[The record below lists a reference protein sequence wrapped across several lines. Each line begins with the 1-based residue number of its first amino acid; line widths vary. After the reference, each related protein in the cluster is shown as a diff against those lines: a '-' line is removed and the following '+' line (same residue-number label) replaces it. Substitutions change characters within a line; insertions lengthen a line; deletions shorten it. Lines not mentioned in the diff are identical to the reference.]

1 MGLISHQLEEAG
13 IATVGISTAK
23 DITEA
28 VRMPRAAFLDF
39 PQGFTTGKPKDTKLA
54 KEILKSALKLVDIS
68 DDEILMDLEFRWAES
83 DEWKDSVFAVTSDGQ
98 ATDSRLTRSANPQ
111 YQNAQDSIEAEVS
124 HKDGECLVCI
134 GIDY

>member
-39 PQGFTTGKPKDTKLA
+39 PQGFTTGKAKDMNLT
-54 KEILKSALKLVDIS
+54 KEILKSSLKLIDVSI
-68 DDEILMDLEFRWAES
+68 DDVFVDLEFRWADN
-83 DEWKDSVFAVTSDGQ
+83 DEWKDSVFAVTSVGE
-98 ATDSRLTRSANPQ
+98 ATDTRLARSAKPQ
-111 YQNAQDSIEAEVS
+111 YQSEQDNEEAQAS
-124 HKDGECLVCI
+124 HRDGECLVCI

>member
-13 IATVGISTAK
+13 IATVAISTAK

-39 PQGFTTGKPKDTKLA
+39 PQGFTAGKPNNMNLA
-54 KEILKSALKLVDIS
+54 KEILRLTLEILDTSEDETLVDL
-68 DDEILMDLEFRWAES
+68 DFRWAEN

-98 ATDSRLTRSANPQ
+98 ATDNRLTRSADPQ
-111 YQNAQDSIEAEVS
+111 YQNDQDNIEAQVS

>member
-28 VRMPRAAFLDF
+28 VRMPRAAFLNF
-39 PQGFTTGKPKDTKLA
+39 PQGFTTGKPKNTKLT
-54 KEILKSALKLVDIS
+54 KEILKSALKLVDTS
-68 DDEILMDLEFRWAES
+68 VDEILIDLEFHWAEN
-83 DEWKDSVFAVTSDGQ
+83 DEWKDSVFRVTSDGQ
-98 ATDSRLTRSANPQ
+98 ATDNRLTRSANPQ
-111 YQNAQDSIEAEVS
+111 YHNDQDIEEAQAS
-124 HKDGECLVCI
+124 HKDGECLVCK

>member
-39 PQGFTTGKPKDTKLA
+39 PQGFTTGKPKDTNLT
-54 KEILKSALKLVDIS
+54 KEILKSALKLVDTSI
-68 DDEILMDLEFRWAES
+68 DETLIDLEFHWDEN
-83 DEWKDSVFAVTSDGQ
+83 DEWKDSVFNVTSDGQ
-98 ATDSRLTRSANPQ
+98 ATDDRLARSSNPQ
-111 YQNAQDSIEAEVS
+111 YQYDQDSREAQVS
-124 HKDGECLVCI
+124 HRDGECLVCI

>member
-13 IATVGISTAK
+13 IATVAISTAK

-39 PQGFTTGKPKDTKLA
+39 PQGFTAGKPNNMNLA
-54 KEILKSALKLVDIS
+54 KEILRSTLEILDTSEDETLVDL
-68 DDEILMDLEFRWAES
+68 DFHWAEN

-98 ATDSRLTRSANPQ
+98 ATDNRLTRSANPQ
-111 YQNAQDSIEAEVS
+111 YQNDQDSIEAEVS

>member
-39 PQGFTTGKPKDTKLA
+39 PQGFTTGKPKDTKLS
-54 KEILKSALKLVDIS
+54 KEILKSALKLVDTS
-68 DDEILMDLEFRWAES
+68 VDEILMDLEFSWS
-83 DEWKDSVFAVTSDGQ
+83 KNDEWKDSVFRVTSDGQ
-98 ATDSRLTRSANPQ
+98 VTDNRLTRSANPQ
-111 YQNAQDSIEAEVS
+111 YQNDQDSREAQVS

>member
-13 IATVGISTAK
+13 IATVAISTAR

-39 PQGFTTGKPKDTKLA
+39 PQGFTTGKPKDTKLT
-54 KEILKSALKLVDIS
+54 KEILRSVLKLVDTSI
-68 DDEILMDLEFRWAES
+68 DEKLMDLEFHWAEN
-83 DEWKDSVFAVTSDGQ
+83 DQWKDFVFNITSDGQ
-98 ATDSRLTRSANPQ
+98 ATDNRLARSANPQ
-111 YQNAQDSIEAEVS
+111 YQNDQDSKEAKVS
-124 HKDGECLVCI
+124 HKEGECLVCI